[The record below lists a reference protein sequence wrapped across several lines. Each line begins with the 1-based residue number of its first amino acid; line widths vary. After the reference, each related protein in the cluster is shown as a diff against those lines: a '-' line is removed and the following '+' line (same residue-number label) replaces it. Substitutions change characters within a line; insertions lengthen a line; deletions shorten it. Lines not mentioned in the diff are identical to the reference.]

1 MLVLIEEF
9 ETDSISVTFFYSF
22 SPRVTFPL
30 AIMPVLKA
38 LFIFSHVWR
47 YLRAFRE
54 CLLPLDG
61 SVLLALAR
69 RPQLY
74 ESNCSC
80 QGCNTKEVTRQGGE
94 KGRGSKS
101 GSEKI

>member
-38 LFIFSHVWR
+38 LYFFSRLEVSQS
-47 YLRAFRE
+47 L
-54 CLLPLDG
+54 
-61 SVLLALAR
+61 
-69 RPQLY
+69 
-74 ESNCSC
+74 
-80 QGCNTKEVTRQGGE
+80 QGVPSAT
-94 KGRGSKS
+94 
-101 GSEKI
+101 